1 MSIEDTKSAIFS
13 IDRFENG
20 SAVLIGEHNEIVVPK
35 KLIPK
40 ACKEGDIVHLTISSD
55 EAETSRREKTAKEL
69 LNEILN
75 IDKSEK

>member
-1 MSIEDTKSAIFS
+1 MEINTKTTVFT

-20 SAVLIGEHNEIVVPK
+20 LAVLIGEHAEIVVPK

-40 ACKEGDIVHLTISSD
+40 SSKEGDIVHLTISSD
-55 EAETSRREKTAKEL
+55 EAETERRQKRAKEL

-75 IDKSEK
+75 GEN

>member
-1 MSIEDTKSAIFS
+1 METDSKTTIFS

-20 SAVLIGEHNEIVVPK
+20 SAVLIGEHAEVVVPK

-40 ACKEGDIVHLTISSD
+40 STKEGDIVHLTISSD
-55 EAETSRREKTAKEL
+55 ESETNRREKTAKEL

-75 IDKSEK
+75 G

>member
-1 MSIEDTKSAIFS
+1 MSDDLKTTIFT

-20 SAVLIGEHNEIVVPK
+20 SAVLIGEHSEIIVPK

-40 ACKEGDIVHLTISSD
+40 SAKEGDIVHLTISSD
-55 EAETSRREKTAKEL
+55 EAETRRREKSAKEL

-75 IDKSEK
+75 SNG

>member
-1 MSIEDTKSAIFS
+1 MKLPSDEKVSIVFS

-40 ACKEGDIVHLTISSD
+40 TCTEGDIVHLTVSSD
-55 EAETSRREKTAKEL
+55 EAETDRREKTAKEL
-69 LNEILN
+69 LNQILN
-75 IDKSEK
+75 PDKE

>member
-1 MSIEDTKSAIFS
+1 MKQPNDETVSIIFS

-20 SAVLIGEHNEIVVPK
+20 SAVLIGEHNEIIVPK

-40 ACKEGDIVHLTISSD
+40 TCSEGDIVHLTISSD
-55 EAETSRREKTAKEL
+55 EAETTRREKTAKEL

-75 IDKSEK
+75 NK

>member
-1 MSIEDTKSAIFS
+1 MLDDSKTTIFT

-20 SAVLIGEHNEIVVPK
+20 SAVLIGEHTEIVVPK

-40 ACKEGDIVHLTISSD
+40 SAHEGDIVHLTISSD
-55 EAETSRREKTAKEL
+55 EAETLKREKSAKEL

-75 IDKSEK
+75 NNS

>member
-1 MSIEDTKSAIFS
+1 MNSDSTSTIFS

-20 SAVLIGEHNEIVVPK
+20 SAVLIGEHNEIIVPK

-40 ACKEGDIVHLTISSD
+40 SCKEGDIVHLTISSD
-55 EAETSRREKTAKEL
+55 EAETTRCEKTAKEL

-75 IDKSEK
+75 PSKD